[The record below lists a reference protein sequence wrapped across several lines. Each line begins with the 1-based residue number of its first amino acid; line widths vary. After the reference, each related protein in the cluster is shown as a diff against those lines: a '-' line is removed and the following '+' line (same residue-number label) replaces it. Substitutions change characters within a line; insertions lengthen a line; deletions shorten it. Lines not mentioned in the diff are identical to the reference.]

1 MVDVNIER
9 PEMVMWLQ
17 RALTGRVSGSLVE
30 MNFPTSV
37 FLFPRKTFMVEW
49 FSG

>member
-1 MVDVNIER
+1 MVDVKIQR
-9 PEMVMWLQ
+9 AEMVMGLQ

-30 MNFPTSV
+30 INFPTSV

-49 FSG
+49 SSG